1 MSRLAAIV
9 GCAAALLAASAP
21 ATQAATAQQTI
32 ALLNAQRAGNGLPAT
47 IVEDPRLTSDCAAHD
62 RYMAL
67 NHKLTHLE
75 HTGDPGYTVG
85 GTYAGKNA
93 VLSRGAN
100 WDNGN
105 PYESAPLHLD
115 ELLAPRLTSLGS
127 ADADGYSCTT
137 TFPGWTGPDPVT
149 TTVYTYPGDGSTIYP
164 SEVAREQPWTP
175 GELVGIPQPRR
186 TGPYLLV
193 FVDAPGQSPFNNPAT
208 LSDATLDGPTGPVAI
223 ATADGSTPVPTGGT
237 LGPYLY
243 PGGFVIPHGPLAPA
257 TTYRAH
263 VVVTFAGV
271 QTPHDW
277 SFTTSGGDPHSKLTA
292 SHGTLSFASRSPQPV
307 HVTFTRSG
315 GGRAPPLTI
324 QPGAT
329 VRLSLSP
336 GSWQACGHQP
346 ATAVYS
352 GYGGCVTIIVTG
364 VPKLRLS
371 SGRVR
376 GHRVQFSVS
385 YSAVLRGRRATLTVT
400 PLIVRCAGGTCA
412 KIPGTPSTRRLVL
425 GTRPISLPLP
435 ARGHGLELDLDTS
448 AFQLRDA
455 PWTAAHASV
464 SFLRAA
470 G

>member
-1 MSRLAAIV
+1 V
-9 GCAAALLAASAP
+9 CAAALLAASAP
-21 ATQAATAQQTI
+21 AAQAATTQQTI

-62 RYMAL
+62 HYMAL
-67 NHKLTHLE
+67 NHKLTHFE
-75 HTGDPGYTVG
+75 QPGDPGYTVG
-85 GTYAGKNA
+85 GAYAGKNA
-93 VLSRGAN
+93 VLSQGGN

-115 ELLAPRLTSLGS
+115 QLLAPRLTSLGS

-137 TFPGWTGPDPVT
+137 TFPGWTGPDPAT
-149 TTVYTYPGDGSTIYP
+149 MTVYTYPGDRSTIYP

-175 GELVGIPQPRR
+175 GQLAGIRQGQR
-186 TGPYLLV
+186 TGPYLFV
-193 FVDAPGQSPFNNPAT
+193 FVDAPGQSPFGNPAT
-208 LSDATLDGPTGPVAI
+208 LSNATLDGPTGPVAI
-223 ATADGSTPVPTGGT
+223 AVADGSTPVPTGGT

-243 PGGFVIPHGPLAPA
+243 PGGFIIPQGPLAPG
-257 TTYRAH
+257 TTYHAH
-263 VVVTFAGV
+263 VLVMFADV

-292 SHGTLSFASRSPQPV
+292 NHRKLSFTSRSPQPV

-315 GGRAPPLTI
+315 GRHAPPVTI

-329 VRLSLSP
+329 VSLSLSP

-352 GYGGCVTIIVTG
+352 GYDRCATIIVTG
-364 VPKLRLS
+364 IPKLRLS

-376 GHRVQFSVS
+376 GNRVQFTVS
-385 YSAVLRGRRATLTVT
+385 YSTVLRGRRATLTIT
-400 PLIVRCAGGTCA
+400 PLMLRCAQRTCA
-412 KIPGTPSTRRLVL
+412 KIPGTTSTRKLL
-425 GTRPISLPLP
+425 LSSRPISFPLP
-435 ARGHGLELDLDTS
+435 PRGHGLRLDLNTT

-464 SFLRAA
+464 LFLRVA